1 MQVRARNPASSSDF
15 ADKLPLFNLLAE
27 ADIDLVKVGEQRD
40 QALSMVDINQVTAEK
55 EITRFYDPA
64 RTGCKHGCT
73 LVSGDIHA
81 AMRSSFLP
89 IENPAPAKTTGTDT
103 LDWTQKIDIY
113 INHRI
118 MIARFLFA
126 RLFGQDTFHIA
137 GVGINLALIGYR
149 NMLRAVLFLLYLE
162 KLLEDLVGATFFD
175 KVFSRL
181 QAQR

>member
-1 MQVRARNPASSSDF
+1 VQVRTGNPASRANL
-15 ADKLPLFNLLAE
+15 ADCLPLFNLLAE
-27 ADIDLVKVGEQRD
+27 ADIDLAKVGEQRD

-55 EITRFYDPA
+55 EIARFDDPA
-64 RTGCKHGCT
+64 CTGCKHGCT

-89 IENPAPAKTTGTDT
+89 IENPAPAKTAGTDT
-103 LDWTQKIDIY
+103 LDWTQKINIY

-126 RLFGQDTFHIA
+126 RLLGQDTFHIA

-149 NMLRAVLFLLYLE
+149 DMLRAVLFLLYLE
-162 KLLEDLVGATFFD
+162 KLLEDLSGATFLD
-175 KVFSRL
+175 KVFSGL
-181 QAQR
+181 QAQG